1 MTAELIVLISLIISL
16 AGLLVFLLYRNS
28 KLGREVSSKN
38 TSLNF
43 LQGEKIALQGEK
55 LALEAKLLSLG
66 NELKLLSENFIVLE
80 QEKIYL
86 EREKLNLKEQAQEN
100 SERMQKDFELLSNR
114 IFNEAKTKFT
124 EENQDRISTLLKPF
138 KGDLKEFSLKLERM
152 TESNTEKHAS
162 LSEQIKYLG
171 ELNKQVSGDANML
184 AKALKGSNKTAG
196 DWGEM
201 ILEKML
207 ESCGFLEGEHFF
219 KQNSLKNDSGD
230 NLRPDVLLKLPKERV
245 IVIDSKVSLV
255 DYLKYANDEVP
266 QDTALKAIKLSLTNH
281 IKGLSEK
288 KYEDL
293 EGIKTPEFVLIF
305 IPIEGVFSLITT
317 KLPELFELAYA
328 NKIVL
333 ASPSTLLSALKTIEF
348 LWRVDKQEKNSMEIA
363 RLGGLLHD
371 RIASFLKKFQEL
383 RQSINTLQT
392 KYDYID
398 NLLSGSNQDIIGTA
412 RRLEALG
419 AKIKAKIQ
427 IDTDL

>member
-1 MTAELIVLISLIISL
+1 MTAELIVLIFLIIGL
-16 AGLLVFLLYRNS
+16 AGLLVFLLFRNS
-28 KLGREVSSKN
+28 KLGQEVSSKN

-55 LALEAKLLSLG
+55 LDLEAKLLSLS
-66 NELKLLSENFIVLE
+66 NELKLVSENFIVLE

-86 EREKLNLKEQAQEN
+86 EREKTNLKEQAQEN

-114 IFNEAKTKFT
+114 IFNEVKTKFS
-124 EENQDRISTLLKPF
+124 EENQDKISTLLKPF

-152 TESNTEKHAS
+152 TESNTEKHVS

-171 ELNKQVSGDANML
+171 ELNKQVSDDANML
-184 AKALKGSNKTAG
+184 AKALKNNKTAG

-201 ILEKML
+201 VLDKML

-219 KQNSLKNDSGD
+219 KQNSLKNDAGD
-230 NLRPDVLLKLPKERV
+230 SLRPDILLKLPKDRV
-245 IVIDSKVSLV
+245 VVIDSKVSLV
-255 DYLKYANDEVP
+255 DYLKYVNEEVP
-266 QDTALKAIKLSLTNH
+266 QDTALKAIKLSMTNH
-281 IKGLSEK
+281 IKGLAEK

-305 IPIEGVFSLITT
+305 IPIEAVFSLISSRFQD
-317 KLPELFELAYA
+317 LFELAYA

-383 RQSINTLQT
+383 KQGINTLQT
-392 KYDYID
+392 KYNDID
-398 NLLSGSNQDIIGTA
+398 NLLSGSNKDIIGAA